1 MNKLIYALYLILFF
15 YIEKNGKNLL
25 KFIIIFLLFLFL
37 IFDFEDNVL
46 NNRIN
51 NITNDILKD
60 FNIISEN
67 DKDSLLKIR
76 ASKIENIILLVEIM
90 PFLKKDLL
98 IYLNNNKDLFKLFKK
113 IFYEK
118 EIFNNNT
125 LRITRKDIYY
135 LIVNFNELWNYK
147 WEIFP
152 ELEEINKVRY
162 IINNYYNESFLEIF
176 DKALNLNL
184 RLYIQNKKNKFS
196 LKEIKQLMSKLFSF
210 LLNIYL

>member
-1 MNKLIYALYLILFF
+1 MN
-15 YIEKNGKNLL
+15 EHG
-25 KFIIIFLLFLFL
+25 
-37 IFDFEDNVL
+37 
-46 NNRIN
+46 
-51 NITNDILKD
+51 
-60 FNIISEN
+60 
-67 DKDSLLKIR
+67 
-76 ASKIENIILLVEIM
+76 
-90 PFLKKDLL
+90 
-98 IYLNNNKDLFKLFKK
+98 KK

-176 DKALNLNL
+176 DKALNFNL

-210 LLNIYL
+210 LLNINL

>member
-1 MNKLIYALYLILFF
+1 MNKLIDILFLIF
-15 YIEKNGKNLL
+15 FFFVEKNGKNLF
-25 KFIIIFLLFLFL
+25 KFTIIFLLFLFL
-37 IFDFEDNVL
+37 NRGFDDYVL
-46 NNRIN
+46 NNN
-51 NITNDILKD
+51 VTDNILKD
-60 FNIISEN
+60 FNIIWEN
-67 DKDSLLKIR
+67 DKDSLLKIK

-98 IYLNNNKDLFKLFKK
+98 IYLNNNKDLYKLFNK

-147 WEIFP
+147 WELFP

-184 RLYIQNKKNKFS
+184 RLYIFY
-196 LKEIKQLMSKLFSF
+196 FYF
-210 LLNIYL
+210 YLI

>member
-1 MNKLIYALYLILFF
+1 M
-15 YIEKNGKNLL
+15 
-25 KFIIIFLLFLFL
+25 
-37 IFDFEDNVL
+37 L
-46 NNRIN
+46 NN
-51 NITNDILKD
+51 NIKNISNDILNYS
-60 FNIISEN
+60 NIISEN
-67 DKDSLLKIR
+67 DKDYLLKIKS
-76 ASKIENIILLVEIM
+76 SKIENIILLVEIM

-98 IYLNNNKDLFKLFKK
+98 IYPNKNKDLFKFFNR

-125 LRITRKDIYY
+125 LRITPKDIYY
-135 LIVNFNELWNYK
+135 LIANFNELWNYK

-152 ELEEINKVRY
+152 ELEEINRVRY

-196 LKEIKQLMSKLFSF
+196 LKEIKQLIFLLHIRNIIII

>member
-1 MNKLIYALYLILFF
+1 MN
-15 YIEKNGKNLL
+15 EHG
-25 KFIIIFLLFLFL
+25 
-37 IFDFEDNVL
+37 
-46 NNRIN
+46 
-51 NITNDILKD
+51 
-60 FNIISEN
+60 
-67 DKDSLLKIR
+67 
-76 ASKIENIILLVEIM
+76 
-90 PFLKKDLL
+90 
-98 IYLNNNKDLFKLFKK
+98 KK

>member
-1 MNKLIYALYLILFF
+1 MNKLIYILYLILFF
-15 YIEKNGKNLL
+15 FIEKNGKNLL
-25 KFIIIFLLFLFL
+25 KFIIIVLLFLFL
-37 IFDFEDNVL
+37 IFDFEDNAL

-67 DKDSLLKIR
+67 DKDSLLKIK

-176 DKALNLNL
+176 DKALNFNL

-210 LLNIYL
+210 LLNINL

>member
-1 MNKLIYALYLILFF
+1 M
-15 YIEKNGKNLL
+15 
-25 KFIIIFLLFLFL
+25 
-37 IFDFEDNVL
+37 
-46 NNRIN
+46 
-51 NITNDILKD
+51 
-60 FNIISEN
+60 EN
-67 DKDSLLKIR
+67 DKNSLLKIK
-76 ASKIENIILLVEIM
+76 ASKIENVILLVEIM
-90 PFLKKDLL
+90 PLLKKDLL
-98 IYLNNNKDLFKLFKK
+98 IYLNNNKDLFKLFNK

-147 WEIFP
+147 WEVFP

-196 LKEIKQLMSKLFSF
+196 LREIKQLMSKLFSF

>member
-1 MNKLIYALYLILFF
+1 MNKLIYIVFLILFF
-15 YIEKNGKNLL
+15 FIEKNVKNLL
-25 KFIIIFLLFLFL
+25 KFIIIFLQLFL
-37 IFDFEDNVL
+37 IYNYEDYVL

-51 NITNDILKD
+51 NISNDILNNS
-60 FNIISEN
+60 NIISEN
-67 DKDSLLKIR
+67 DKDYLLKIKS
-76 ASKIENIILLVEIM
+76 SKIENIILLVEIM

-98 IYLNNNKDLFKLFKK
+98 IYPNKNKDLFKFFNR

-118 EIFNNNT
+118 EIFNNNI
-125 LRITRKDIYY
+125 LRITPKDIYY
-135 LIVNFNELWNYK
+135 LIANFNELWNYK

-152 ELEEINKVRY
+152 ELEEINRVRY

-210 LLNIYL
+210 IINIYL